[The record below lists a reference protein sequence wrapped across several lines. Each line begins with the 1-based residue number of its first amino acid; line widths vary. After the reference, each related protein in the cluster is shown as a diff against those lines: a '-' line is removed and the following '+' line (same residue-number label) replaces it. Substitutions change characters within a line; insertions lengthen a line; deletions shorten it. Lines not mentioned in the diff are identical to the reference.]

1 MKYILTKQL
10 NEDDVY
16 VLNCIGCQTAIVHAK
31 GDRWALST
39 GAGDSGWCDYNTG
52 AYIVRVEDRAI
63 FINPSERDVTFL
75 TLKYG
80 DDFAPLNTKSYF
92 KELENVV
99 D

>member
-10 NEDDVY
+10 DEDDVY
-16 VLNCIGCQTAIVHAK
+16 VLNCIGCQTKIVHAE
-31 GDRWALST
+31 GNRWVLST
-39 GAGDSGWCDYNTG
+39 GAGDSGWCDYSTG
-52 AYIVRVEDRAI
+52 AYIVRVNDRAI
-63 FINPSERDVTFL
+63 FIDPSERDVTFL